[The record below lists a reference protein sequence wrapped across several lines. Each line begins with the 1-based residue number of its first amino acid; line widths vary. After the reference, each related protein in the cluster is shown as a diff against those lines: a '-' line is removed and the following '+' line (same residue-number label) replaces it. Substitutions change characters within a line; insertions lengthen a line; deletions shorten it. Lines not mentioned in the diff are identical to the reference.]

1 LICALPLSNTLKSL
15 DLALSSILFT
25 TSYYIR
31 IVLIKSVLFYFY
43 FDMSQVSWRG
53 DGGQFSL
60 LSTDKTEE
68 GIEGV
73 AGQGDVSV
81 RKYVGVMLYV

>member
-1 LICALPLSNTLKSL
+1 
-15 DLALSSILFT
+15 
-25 TSYYIR
+25 
-31 IVLIKSVLFYFY
+31 
-43 FDMSQVSWRG
+43 MSQVSWRG